1 MNSRWYAL
9 TVVFLG
15 FVQFTL
21 NWFIIVPGFGPIA
34 RELHLGFSQVALLL
48 AFFLLGYGV
57 FHLPTGALSARYGA
71 LRIAWL
77 GVALQGAAGIGSALA
92 VNFPLLTATRFVSGM
107 GAALFVGASIG
118 IVTAWFKDRELSVA
132 TGISTGVGFEVGG
145 ALGIFLGTPLV
156 AALGWR
162 ATLVIGGVYALVMA
176 AVMIATLHVPPGAET
191 ELGAHTVTGG
201 SVMRVLRSRTCWIY
215 GIAILG
221 AYGAFFTQAQFLPQ
235 FVERNLGFTPQLAA
249 ALAAGGT
256 MFGIPGAVLGGW
268 VCDRTGLFKT
278 VFLGAFA
285 VGACGY
291 ALLTLANPSNIWF
304 VAIFIHFVSSFGLTP
319 WFSVPGRYAR
329 EIRLEDV
336 PTAAGLLLTMAAI
349 GGFAVPAIFGRIVG
363 SSGFNSG
370 WMFLFVVS
378 IVFLAVGLL
387 AARPDPVRRTDALI
401 AAGASVTP

>member
-1 MNSRWYAL
+1 
-9 TVVFLG
+9 VFLG
-15 FVQFTL
+15 FLQFTL
-21 NWFIIVPGFGPIA
+21 NWFIVVPGFGPIA
-34 RELHLGFSQVALLL
+34 RELHLAFPQVALLL
-48 AFFLLGYGV
+48 AFFLLGYGI

-71 LRIAWL
+71 LRIAWV
-77 GVALQGAAGIGSALA
+77 GVALQGVAGIGSALA
-92 VNFPLLTATRFVSGM
+92 VNFPSLVATRFVSGM

-132 TGISTGVGFEVGG
+132 TGISTGVGFEVGS

-156 AALGWR
+156 AAFGWR
-162 ATLVIGGVYALVMA
+162 PTLIVGGVYALALA
-176 AVMIATLHVPPGAET
+176 AIMIATLHAPPGAEQ
-191 ELGAHTVTGG
+191 ELGAHAVTGG

-235 FVERNLGFTPQLAA
+235 FVERNLGFTPQMAA

-256 MFGIPGAVLGGW
+256 MFGIPGALLGGW

-278 VFLGAFA
+278 VFIGAFG
-285 VGACGY
+285 VGAFGY
-291 ALLTLANPSNIWF
+291 AMLTLANPSNIWF
-304 VAIFIHFVSSFGLTP
+304 VAIFMHFISAFGLTP
-319 WFSVPGRYAR
+319 WFSVPGRYGS

-363 SSGFNSG
+363 ANGFNAG
-370 WMFLFVVS
+370 WIFLFVVS

-387 AARPDPVRRTDALI
+387 AAKPDPLRR
-401 AAGASVTP
+401 AGGLTHD